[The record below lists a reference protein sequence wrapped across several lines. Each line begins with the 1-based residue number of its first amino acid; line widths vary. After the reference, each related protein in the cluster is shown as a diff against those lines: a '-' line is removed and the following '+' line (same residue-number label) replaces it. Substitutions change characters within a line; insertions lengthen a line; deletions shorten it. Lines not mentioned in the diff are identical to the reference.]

1 MQEWI
6 LFMALVVAAAA
17 LTATGVAFVC
27 FREREREKDRG
38 LIRALREQDRL
49 VRELEHLRIEKQTV
63 ENIVRAM
70 LPQWDQ
76 PAGPTT
82 SHGQNPPRA
91 KKGKLPLK

>member
-6 LFMALVVAAAA
+6 LFIALVVAVAA
-17 LTATGVAFVC
+17 LTAAGVAFVC

-49 VRELEHLRIEKQTV
+49 VRELEHLRIEKETV
-63 ENIVRAM
+63 ETIIRAI
-70 LPQWDQ
+70 LPKWDE
-76 PAGPTT
+76 PSAPSSG
-82 SHGQNPPRA
+82 HGQNPPRA